1 MYLGNLSID
10 EFIRRTGYKFSDE
23 DYKWLNNHRQNDA
36 HVKFDSNNLHIFDI
50 PFCIHAASNITAK
63 LIEILEKYDK
73 KTPTKEKYSVI
84 KVTETEEQRYMREKL
99 DKEIEERKSREE
111 NPNSIWLV
119 KYHMFIPVNVQGR
132 ELYYGCFVNILVK
145 GKDNIPKIIDG
156 RCYISR
162 TTVGFSGKF
171 WLFNEDENINVDYD
185 GVIGSGLYD
194 LNGNFLNVSEYTFD
208 EVEFNISDGIKN
220 YESFRID
227 SKEIYFSK
235 IAE

>member
-23 DYKWLNNHRQNDA
+23 DYKWLNSHRQDDA
-36 HVKFDSNNLHIFDI
+36 HVKFDSDNLHIFDI
-50 PFCIHAASNITAK
+50 PLCIHVASSITTK
-63 LIEILEKYDK
+63 LVEILEKYDN

-84 KVTETEEQRYMREKL
+84 KVTETEEQKYMREKL

-132 ELYYGCFVNILVK
+132 ELYCSCFINTLIK
-145 GKDNIPKIIDG
+145 GRNNIPNIVEGKIT
-156 RCYISR
+156 ISR
-162 TTVGFSGKF
+162 TTMGFRGKF
-171 WLFNEDENINVDYD
+171 RLFTEDITVDYD

-194 LNGNFLNVSEYTFD
+194 LRGNLLTVSEYTFD
-208 EVEFNISDGIKN
+208 EIEYSISEGIKN
-220 YESFRID
+220 YETFRND
-227 SKEIYFSK
+227 SKEIYFDK
-235 IAE
+235 TE